1 MMEAQETAQSQ
12 TPVIEVD
19 PAVVHR
25 TIKNH
30 MWASAGMGIIP
41 VPWVDLAGVT
51 LVQLNMLRKISG
63 YYGVPF
69 MKNVVKNLL
78 GSLLGGAFPAALG
91 APVASATK
99 AIPVIGTAIGVLTA
113 PVIGAATTYAVAKVF
128 VQHFASGGTFLTF
141 DPQKVKAY
149 YAQMFK
155 EGQEVATEMK
165 AEG

>member
-1 MMEAQETAQSQ
+1 METQATAQSQ
-12 TPVIEVD
+12 TPVVEVD
-19 PAVVHR
+19 PAVVDR

-30 MWASAGMGIIP
+30 MWAAAGLGIIP

-51 LVQLNMLRKISG
+51 LVQLNMLRKLSG

-69 MKNVVKNLL
+69 VKNVVKNLV
-78 GSLLGGAFPAALG
+78 GALLGGVIPAAV
-91 APVASATK
+91 ASPVASLVK
-99 AIPVIGTAIGVLTA
+99 FVPLVGTAIGVLTA

-141 DPQKVKAY
+141 DPEKVKDY

-155 EGQEVATEMK
+155 EGQQVAAEMK
-165 AEG
+165 TEG